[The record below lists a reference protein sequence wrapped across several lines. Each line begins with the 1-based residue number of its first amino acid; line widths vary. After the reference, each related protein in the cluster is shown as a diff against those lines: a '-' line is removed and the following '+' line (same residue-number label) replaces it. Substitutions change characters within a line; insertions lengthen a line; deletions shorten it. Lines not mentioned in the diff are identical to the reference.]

1 MYVVRKF
8 KENYLPAWETL
19 VNAAQIRKLELI
31 LKILEKTEPD
41 ILQGIWYHRK
51 CRSTCAVKKKI
62 YNVLER
68 KNKLQI
74 PKGLILN

>member
-8 KENYLPAWETL
+8 KGNYLPSWETL

-51 CRSTCAVKKKI
+51 CRSTCAVKKRSTT
-62 YNVLER
+62 YW
-68 KNKLQI
+68 
-74 PKGLILN
+74 KGKTSCRFRRD